1 MPHDNFEKTKEL
13 LTGDKTKTGIAL
25 KALAMELDN
34 KFAELDKK
42 NDERHE
48 AILSAI
54 KQSKEQTDR
63 DICALKTSTDERFTK
78 LKPVMVISENWKLIV
93 AIVLIALI
101 VVGLIKSDEVKNVLP
116 IIR

>member
-1 MPHDNFEKTKEL
+1 MGSNFEKTIL
-13 LTGDKTKTGIAL
+13 ILNGDKTKSGIAI
-25 KALAMELDN
+25 KALAMDLDE
-34 KFAELDKK
+34 KFDELDKK

-63 DICALKTSTDERFTK
+63 DICSLKTSTDERFTK

-101 VVGLIKSDEVKNVLP
+101 LVGLVKSDEVKNVLP